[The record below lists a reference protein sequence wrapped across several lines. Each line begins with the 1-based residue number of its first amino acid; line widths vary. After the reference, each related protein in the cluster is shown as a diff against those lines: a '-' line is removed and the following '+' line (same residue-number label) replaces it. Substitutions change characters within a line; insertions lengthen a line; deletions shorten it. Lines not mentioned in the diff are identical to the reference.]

1 MKLKTFEAQS
11 RLSVLLAIVATLLTV
26 AAAVLIATRFDP
38 ESFAVVI
45 RARGARFFAIV
56 GATAV
61 AILLG
66 LTGFFVGLNS
76 AGQKRNKDSRLAW
89 IGFFGNA
96 AILTLALCLFVFFF
110 LAKVGV
116 N

>member
-11 RLSVLLAIVATLLTV
+11 RLSVLLAVV
-26 AAAVLIATRFDP
+26 AAVLTIAAAFLIVTRFDP

-45 RARGARFFAIV
+45 RVRGARFFAII

-66 LTGFFVGLNS
+66 LTGFFMALNS
-76 AGQKRNKDSRLAW
+76 AGQRRNKESRLAW
-89 IGFFGNA
+89 LGFFSNA